1 MTKSILFIHSS
12 AELYGSDRSL
22 LNMIKHLDKKKYSCF
37 VVLPTDGKLREELEK
52 IEGCSVSI
60 YSYAVLRRKNLSFFG
75 MLSYLKHTISS
86 LYFFMKYIN
95 KSKIDIVYTNTSV
108 VFSGA
113 ITAKLK
119 RKKSIWHIR
128 EIISNPVERKIIST
142 IVNLFSDKIICNS
155 NATLNSIT
163 DKKKGTVIHNV
174 IDTDN
179 IQIPSL
185 KTSNKIT
192 IGMAGRINRW
202 KGQKLFIDAANQILV
217 DYPDVKFV
225 IAGDTFSGEEY
236 IKEELLEY
244 VRKINRTEQ
253 ILFLGLVN
261 NMNDFYG
268 SIDIFVLPS
277 IKPEPFGLVILE
289 AMARKIPVIATKHG
303 GPLEIIQDDEN
314 GFLVD
319 YENSEEL
326 VSKMNELITDEVR
339 RKSLGEQG
347 YLNQQTKFSLKHY
360 IECLEKVLDEIK

>member
-1 MTKSILFIHSS
+1 M
-12 AELYGSDRSL
+12 
-22 LNMIKHLDKKKYSCF
+22 
-37 VVLPTDGKLREELEK
+37 
-52 IEGCSVSI
+52 
-60 YSYAVLRRKNLSFFG
+60 
-75 MLSYLKHTISS
+75 
-86 LYFFMKYIN
+86 
-95 KSKIDIVYTNTSV
+95 
-108 VFSGA
+108 
-113 ITAKLK
+113 
-119 RKKSIWHIR
+119 
-128 EIISNPVERKIIST
+128 
-142 IVNLFSDKIICNS
+142 
-155 NATLNSIT
+155 
-163 DKKKGTVIHNV
+163 IHNV